1 MLSTVKFFLLCCMFE
16 VFKIKHWGETLLPYC
31 NLSESRSTGREN
43 EEFQPSVA
51 EKRKPVYVSSMAPIP
66 LLPLNPFW
74 NTPVLNNKQ
83 TNPTNPYNNNNGGK
97 KTLVS

>member
-1 MLSTVKFFLLCCMFE
+1 MLSTVIFFQLCCMFE

-31 NLSESRSTGREN
+31 NLSESRSIGKEN

-51 EKRKPVYVSSMAPIP
+51 EKRKPVSMSSTAPIS

-83 TNPTNPYNNNNGGK
+83 TQQTPIITIMVGK